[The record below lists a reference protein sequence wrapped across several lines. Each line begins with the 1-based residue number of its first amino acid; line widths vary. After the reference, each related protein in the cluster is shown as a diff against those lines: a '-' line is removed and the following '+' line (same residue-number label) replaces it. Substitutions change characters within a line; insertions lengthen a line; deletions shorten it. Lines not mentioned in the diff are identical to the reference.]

1 MEPPMEPPD
10 GLFVQLVFNMVT
22 ESNCKDLH
30 ADLCSNHSLL
40 DQNMVVTSNEMEDII
55 KELSYKLCC
64 PRFRQVS
71 S

>member
-1 MEPPMEPPD
+1 MEPPD

-55 KELSYKLCC
+55 KELSYNKS
-64 PRFRQVS
+64 PAWTRWNI
-71 S
+71 